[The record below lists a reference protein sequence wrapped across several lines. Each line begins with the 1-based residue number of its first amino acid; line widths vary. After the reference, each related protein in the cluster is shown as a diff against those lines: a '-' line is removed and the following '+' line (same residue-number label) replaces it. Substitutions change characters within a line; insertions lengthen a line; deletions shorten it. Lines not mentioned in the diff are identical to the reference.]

1 VSALLDPD
9 SLFIPL
15 ALPNSE
21 TMCTLIDS
29 GSSHCFV
36 DSSFVSNHK
45 ITTTTIPSIGLRLFD
60 GTCNSVITQTAELPI
75 SFPNGTEFN
84 LTFYVTSLDSSCS
97 AVLGFNWLYKY
108 NLLIDWFTGTITFRT
123 TEQRGQALSMS
134 SGEAAMLQEPPP
146 APNSPTKHL
155 NLEPIPPSTPPTS
168 PRTSNTPPHIS
179 MINAAAYLRTCRLP
193 GSQSFQLSLSK
204 EGIFANSVAKSD
216 APDLTNIPEEYCLY
230 IWTLLLS
237 YQGHMATAW

>member
-15 ALPNSE
+15 AFPNSE
-21 TMCTLIDS
+21 TMHTLIDS

-45 ITTTTIPSIGLRLFD
+45 ITTTMIPSVGLCLFD
-60 GTCNSVITQTAELPI
+60 GTCNSVITQTAKLLI
-75 SFPNGTEFN
+75 SFPNRTEFN
-84 LTFYVTSLDSSCS
+84 LTFYVTSVNSSCS

-108 NLLIDWFTGTITFRT
+108 NLLIDWFTDTITFRT
-123 TEQRGQALSMS
+123 TEQRGQAPSTS

-146 APNSPTKHL
+146 ALNSPTKHP

-168 PRTSNTPPHIS
+168 PHTSDTPPHIS
-179 MINAAAYLRTCRLP
+179 MINAAAYLQAC
-193 GSQSFQLSLSK
+193 
-204 EGIFANSVAKSD
+204 
-216 APDLTNIPEEYCLY
+216 
-230 IWTLLLS
+230 
-237 YQGHMATAW
+237 